1 MPSPLP
7 NAELVPSLWFPL
19 VKKFYQAHYPSG
31 KPNKADPIW
40 AIKENGA
47 ILAVARLKQIGDDQL
62 LTGMVTI
69 PSRRN
74 SGLGL
79 HFLNNLQPILKQKN
93 CYCFALDHLTHFY
106 QRGHFQVINEVD
118 LPKDLRTRFRAY
130 RSQGRNITPMQYFSP

>member
-1 MPSPLP
+1 MLPPFP

-47 ILAVARLKQIGDDQL
+47 ILAVARLKQIDNHQL
-62 LTGMVTI
+62 LTGMVTT
-69 PSRRN
+69 PNKRN
-74 SGLGL
+74 TGIGQHLLS
-79 HFLNNLQPILKQKN
+79 NLQPILKQKSS
-93 CYCFALDHLTHFY
+93 YCFALDHLTHFY
-106 QRGHFQVINEVD
+106 QRAHFQVINEND
-118 LPKDLRTRFRAY
+118 LPDTLRTRFRSY